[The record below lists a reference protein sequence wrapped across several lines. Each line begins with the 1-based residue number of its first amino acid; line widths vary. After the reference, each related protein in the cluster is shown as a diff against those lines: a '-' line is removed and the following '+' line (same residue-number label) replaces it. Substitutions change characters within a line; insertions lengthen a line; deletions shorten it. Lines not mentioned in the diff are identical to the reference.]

1 LNVND
6 ELNMNFKGISCNYE
20 TEISDSRINYQNRL
34 RQLRQKEKTNKSTKP
49 VILT

>member
-20 TEISDSRINYQNRL
+20 TEISESRINYQNRL
-34 RQLRQKEKTNKSTKP
+34 KQLKQKEKTNKSTKP